1 VWELILEKSNAD
13 IGRVRW
19 FGGVISAGHSADSI
33 RLSGPVWQDVL
44 IFLQEERENHE
55 FHSVSIRC
63 LPSEEDKNYVF
74 YRYLAPRPLT
84 KEDEAFLKRY
94 CDRVPEYREGVE
106 KGWSILYYEWANKTG
121 YVIDPGIVDREE
133 IVKLIPQE
141 VRERTDG
148 SVYCFTDGERA
159 F

>member
-1 VWELILEKSNAD
+1 VWELIPEISNTD
-13 IGRVRW
+13 TGRVRW
-19 FGGVISAGHSADSI
+19 FHGVLTAGHSADPV
-33 RLSGPVWQDVL
+33 RLSDPEWWDVL
-44 IFLQEERENHE
+44 LFLQEEAENHP
-55 FHSVSIRC
+55 FHSVSITC
-63 LPSEEDKNYVF
+63 LPPEEDKKYVL

-84 KEDEAFLKRY
+84 EENEAFLKRY

-133 IVKLIPQE
+133 IVKLIPRE